1 MAVLETFGD
10 NLPLT
15 YYNMIAKD
23 IPKDALAH
31 HYNEDD
37 TSGPFTAAHKNVSNP
52 NRQQNTWPLVMRTSD
67 HWIWRSRWGN
77 LLKSCVISFTL
88 G

>member
-1 MAVLETFGD
+1 MYDLDSLKINGSEV
-10 NLPLT
+10 
-15 YYNMIAKD
+15 
-23 IPKDALAH
+23 KDALAH

-67 HWIWRSRWGN
+67 HWIWRSRWGE
-77 LLKSCVISFTL
+77 LT
-88 G
+88 